1 MLPQEVTQ
9 LMGKTGEIVVL
20 EVERGA
26 IKKFADTVADR
37 NPLYWDEEYARN
49 SGYSSIVAP
58 PCFFGWPVRWETA
71 MPFFSPLRAE
81 VIDTISRSGYG
92 RTLDGGIE
100 YDFYH
105 PVCAG
110 DILSALHKVK
120 DVYERET
127 KTGKMI
133 FSIVETTYTNQN
145 GDIVAKARQTLI
157 QR

>member
-1 MLPQEVTQ
+1 MLPQEVAQ
-9 LMGKTGEIVVL
+9 LIGKTGEPTIM
-20 EVERGA
+20 EVEKGA
-26 IKKFADTVADR
+26 IKKLADAIGDR

-49 SGYSSIVAP
+49 SGYDSIVAP
-58 PCFFGWPVRWETA
+58 PGFFGWPVRWETA

-81 VIDTISRSGYG
+81 VIDTISRFGYG

-110 DILSALHKVK
+110 DILSALPKAK
-120 DVYERET
+120 DIYERET

-145 GDIVAKARQTLI
+145 SDVVAKARQILI
-157 QR
+157 HR